1 MSRLAAEHD
10 AINLSQ
16 GFPDFSPPPRLVELV
31 AGHMRAGLN
40 QYAPMPGLPAL
51 REAIAHQVMALH
63 GRRVS
68 PETEIT
74 ITAGGTEALFCAVQ
88 AVVHPGDEVILL
100 DPAYDSYEPAVAARG
115 RCRRAHSTQ
124 ASRLRR
130 RLGSRPRRH
139 SGPGRG

>member
-1 MSRLAAEHD
+1 MSRLAAEHG

-31 AGHMRAGLN
+31 AAHMRAGLN

-51 REAIAHQVMALH
+51 REAIARLVLERN

-68 PETEIT
+68 PETEVT

-88 AVVHPGDEVILL
+88 AVVQRGDEVILL
-100 DPAYDSYEPAVAARG
+100 
-115 RCRRAHSTQ
+115 
-124 ASRLRR
+124 
-130 RLGSRPRRH
+130 
-139 SGPGRG
+139 